1 MVTILVRAGAR
12 LGIAGLFLF
21 GANDALQTAVAEG
34 DTRTITF
41 HHLHT
46 DENITI
52 TYKRNGRY
60 DDAALKKLDWF
71 MRDWRREEST
81 AMDPHLFDLLWETN
95 REVGGT
101 EPIQVVCGFRSPE
114 TNAMLRAR
122 STGVAQFSQH
132 TQGHAMDFFLP
143 GVPLEKVRVVGL
155 RLQRGGVGFYPT
167 SGSPFVHLDTGTIR
181 HWPRMTHD
189 ELAKVFP
196 DGRTV
201 HVPSDGVPLA
211 GYALALADVERR
223 GGEPSGTSLAAAR
236 EAGIVT
242 ASVET
247 GKPKR
252 SLLARIFGTP
262 KDEDEQSEQPAPK
275 QPSLRPHTPVVV
287 ASLMPPTRIATE
299 KIVPMPTARPRPIAA
314 TVAALMPKPKP
325 AAAAFTTASLETNV
339 FDNRGYWRGAVESSA
354 LPPPTETQSPFKV
367 ASADPAAVTGSAASS
382 ALAYAAAPEAQVPQ
396 VAQVAQPATQ
406 QVTSPAQVRPMG
418 SSMPRLPATATV
430 MPASA
435 NTTVVVK
442 PPLAAANSANL
453 SSGGQRPDSPW
464 LRAVVVTPS
473 VSEFMTAMRLGP
485 TDPRVLG
492 ELLLK
497 PNQSVAMTF
506 SADPHLGM
514 VADRF
519 SGSAVVFLATASFTK
534 QAQASLR

>member
-1 MVTILVRAGAR
+1 
-12 LGIAGLFLF
+12 LF

-34 DTRTITF
+34 DTRTLTF

-52 TYKRNGRY
+52 TFKHNGRY

-81 AMDPHLFDLLWETN
+81 QMDPHLFDLLWEAN

-101 EPIQVVCGFRSPE
+101 EPIQVVCGFRSPA
-114 TNAMLRAR
+114 TNAMLHAR
-122 STGVAQFSQH
+122 SSGVAQFSQH
-132 TQGHAMDFFLP
+132 TQGHAMDFFIP
-143 GVPLEKVRVVGL
+143 DVPLEKIRVVGL

-167 SGSPFVHLDTGTIR
+167 SGSPFVHLDTGSVR

-201 HVPSDGVPLA
+201 HIPSDGVPLA
-211 GYALALADVERR
+211 GYALALADVEHR
-223 GGEPSGTSLAAAR
+223 GGTPSGTSLAAAR
-236 EAGIVT
+236 DAGITT
-242 ASVET
+242 ASLDT

-252 SLLARIFGTP
+252 NLLARLFGAP

-275 QPSLRPHTPVVV
+275 SPSLRPHTPVVV
-287 ASLMPPTRIATE
+287 ASLMPPTRVVTE
-299 KIVPMPTARPRPIAA
+299 KVVPMPTARPRPIAA
-314 TVAALMPKPKP
+314 AVAALMPKQKP
-325 AAAAFTTASLETNV
+325 AEPTFKTASLETNV
-339 FDNRGYWRGAVESSA
+339 FDNRGYWRGAVESSS
-354 LPPPTETQSPFKV
+354 LPPPAETQSPFRV
-367 ASADPAAVTGSAASS
+367 ASADPAATTGSAASS
-382 ALAYAAAPEAQVPQ
+382 ALAYAAEADLSAQDRQQVK
-396 VAQVAQPATQ
+396 Q
-406 QVTSPAQVRPMG
+406 QVTPAAQVRPMG

-442 PPLAAANSANL
+442 PPLAAAIN
-453 SSGGQRPDSPW
+453 SGGQRLDSPW

-497 PNQSVAMTF
+497 PSQSVVMTF
-506 SADPHLGM
+506 SADPHLGL

-519 SGSAVVFLATASFTK
+519 TGSAVVFLATASFTT